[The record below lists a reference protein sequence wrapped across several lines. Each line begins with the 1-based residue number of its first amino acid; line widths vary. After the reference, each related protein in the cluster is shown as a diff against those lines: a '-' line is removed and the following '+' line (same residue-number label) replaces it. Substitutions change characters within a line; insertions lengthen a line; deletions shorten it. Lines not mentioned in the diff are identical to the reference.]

1 MNAHGGQTSL
11 RRSQG
16 GQGEGT
22 EVVWTVASPEGGD
35 PQEGPDRQA
44 KQNRSEAKPR
54 APGL

>member
-16 GQGEGT
+16 GRGEGT